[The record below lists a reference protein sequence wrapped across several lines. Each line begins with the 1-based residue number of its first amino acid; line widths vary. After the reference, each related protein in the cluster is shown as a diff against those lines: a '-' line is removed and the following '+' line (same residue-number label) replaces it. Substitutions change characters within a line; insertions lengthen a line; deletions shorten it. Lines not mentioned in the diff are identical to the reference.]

1 MKRIIY
7 GVGCFLIA
15 LFFTVGFLITYQL
28 TDLKDRIYALEETN
42 ASAKQQ
48 VSVPAVNYKNKT
60 FVLEHYQDGILQRS
74 PSSFILTAQT
84 RWFSVRR
91 KLLQKTQAISFRLR
105 RDISLY
111 TKILKIRFLN
121 IPTFLWNPCQK
132 SCKVKCCWESRLKPL
147 MSFIIFWR
155 IIPAKIHQN
164 PLLDL

>member
-60 FVLEHYQDGILQRS
+60 FVLEHYQDGILQKE
-74 PSSFILTAQT
+74 SF
-84 RWFSVRR
+84 
-91 KLLQKTQAISFRLR
+91 KLHSYGTDKVVFRQEEAPAKTQAISFRLR

-121 IPTFLWNPCQK
+121 IPTFLWKPCQK

>member
-60 FVLEHYQDGILQRS
+60 FVLEHYQDGILQKE
-74 PSSFILTAQT
+74 SF
-84 RWFSVRR
+84 
-91 KLLQKTQAISFRLR
+91 KLHSYGTDKVVFR
-105 RDISLY
+105 
-111 TKILKIRFLN
+111 
-121 IPTFLWNPCQK
+121 Q
-132 SCKVKCCWESRLKPL
+132 EEA
-147 MSFIIFWR
+147 
-155 IIPAKIHQN
+155 PAKNAGYQLQVEEGYIVVYEN
-164 PLLDL
+164 S